1 MDVLIGL
8 ILIGIVL
15 FLYFLP
21 TYIAVKRD
29 HDSQW
34 AILLLNLL
42 LGWTLF
48 VWIVVFIW
56 SLSAGKKV
64 IVIDNVERDV

>member
-1 MDVLIGL
+1 MDVFIGL

-21 TYIAVKRD
+21 TYIAIKRD
-29 HDSQW
+29 HDSQL
-34 AILLLNLL
+34 AILLLNLI

-56 SLSAGKKV
+56 SLSAGGKV
-64 IVIDNVERDV
+64 MVIESSERDI